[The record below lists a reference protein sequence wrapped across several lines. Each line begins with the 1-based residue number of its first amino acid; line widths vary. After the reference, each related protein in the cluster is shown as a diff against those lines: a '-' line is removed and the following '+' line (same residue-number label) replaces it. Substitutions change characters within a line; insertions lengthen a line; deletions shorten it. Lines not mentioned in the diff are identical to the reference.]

1 MANVLAGLK
10 PERLFHYFEELS
22 NIPRGSGNEMA
33 CSNYVVEFAKAH
45 GLRYRQDEFY
55 NVVIWMDASPG
66 CENAPTC
73 MMQAH
78 MDIVCEKNPGVD
90 FDFEKQ
96 GLKLIVDGDLIKA
109 DGTTLG
115 GDDGF
120 GCSIMLAFLENPTE
134 KHPPIE
140 CVFTVEEE
148 LGLFG
153 AIKMDKSDLKSEYLF
168 NMDASKLG
176 KMQAGC
182 AGALD
187 YIYEQDVVFED
198 AGCHDAAL
206 TIGFGG
212 LRGGHSGADIHED
225 RANSN
230 KLMGRT
236 LYELECAGVDYRVFA
251 IEGGAKPNAIPRNA
265 EVSIA
270 LPSAEL
276 GKAKEV
282 ITTFLT
288 GIKNEIKINEP
299 DFAYTLTEGKAPAK
313 VFSKGDC
320 EKICRIIM
328 LAPNGTNTRS
338 PYFENLAESSSNLGV
353 ICLINDGKTIKYNNK
368 IRCNVTSLKTDL
380 TRRCKLLGELMGVKG
395 YEYADIPVWEYDAD
409 RFIVKEIQK
418 TYKELFGTELQ
429 LETSHGSCECGIF
442 SEGVPG
448 GMEAVSMGTD
458 IWDLHSPDERM
469 SISSF
474 AKFDQLIR
482 ALMTKFAGFTKKK

>member
-1 MANVLAGLK
+1 MAKVLAGLK
-10 PERLFHYFEELS
+10 PERVFHYFEELS

-55 NVVIWMDASPG
+55 NVVIWMDAAPG

-96 GLKLIVDGDLIKA
+96 GIKLIVDGDLIKA

-120 GCSIMLAFLENPTE
+120 GCCIMLAFLENPTE
-134 KHPPIE
+134 KHPAIE

-168 NMDASKLG
+168 NMDASKFD

-187 YIYEQDVVFED
+187 YIYEQDVNFED
-198 AGCHDAAL
+198 AGAFDSAFSV
-206 TIGFGG
+206 TFTG

-230 KLMGRT
+230 KIMGRT
-236 LYELECAGVDYRVFA
+236 LYELECAGIDFRVFD

-265 EVSIA
+265 VVSIA
-270 LPSAEL
+270 VKSADKS
-276 GKAKEV
+276 KAVEV
-282 ITTFLT
+282 ISTFLD
-288 GIKNEIKINEP
+288 GIKNEIKVNEP
-299 DFAYTLTEGKAPAK
+299 GFVYRIADLATPAK
-313 VFSKGDC
+313 VFSKADC
-320 EKICRIIM
+320 DKISRIIM
-328 LAPNGTNTRS
+328 LAPNGANTLS
-338 PYFENLAESSSNLGV
+338 PYFPNLAESSSNLGV
-353 ICLINDGKTIKYNNK
+353 ICMINDGKTIKYNNK

-409 RFIVKEIQK
+409 RFLVKEIQA
-418 TYKELFGTELQ
+418 TYKELFGKDLQ

-469 SISSF
+469 SIS
-474 AKFDQLIR
+474 ALGNLDKLIR